1 MLNYYDVQYVYV
13 VADITYAHVR
23 VSNNVEWYVCNW
35 RKIEVQL

>member
-23 VSNNVEWYVCNW
+23 VSNVEWYVCNW